1 MMILPRQARD
11 KHREN
16 SKINAFCNNRNV
28 CLRGE
33 GRRGSN
39 PARVLA
45 VAQIALP
52 RRGAGWVYD
61 PDSSPWDKKRFER
74 SSWSV

>member
-52 RRGAGWVYD
+52 RRGAG
-61 PDSSPWDKKRFER
+61 
-74 SSWSV
+74 